1 MSAATPTRVSATSPV
16 QWLRS
21 FAYTPSPARAI
32 NRTNDYRNLEF
43 AVDHCVCPSDADAL
57 PTLSHSRRAVR
68 NPSRGTVRDCDTSE
82 GGASPS
88 MVPRKRR
95 RSSVCRELALGVS
108 SASISPNPGP
118 STTWHTRTRRPRTRY
133 TSPSRPDGSA
143 CGYHDGQ
150 GPARSHAT
158 RTRSRV
164 VLDAVE
170 IVSKKR
176 PLRDRMADSRTR
188 PAESAREEASSHY
201 PSPPVSRA
209 PRCVELHNNQPSADI
224 SHPHTVARDDR
235 AGPETALPLKPSKYF
250 AHVAGQ
256 RRSVPETIPVLT
268 PPSSPVLTIPVYIE
282 SSDFEY
288 PLLDGSFDEPL
299 ESTIDESRHIPR
311 IWYNNPSLF
320 DDLMIVLRRLK
331 PILVQGRWYCCIATE
346 P

>member
-43 AVDHCVCPSDADAL
+43 AVDHCVCPSDVDAL

-88 MVPRKRR
+88 IVPRKRR
-95 RSSVCRELALGVS
+95 RSSGCREALGVS
-108 SASISPNPGP
+108 SASILANPGP
-118 STTWHTRTRRPRTRY
+118 SMTRHTRKRRPRTRY
-133 TSPSRPDGSA
+133 TSPSRLDGSA
-143 CGYHDGQ
+143 RGHRDGQ
-150 GPARSHAT
+150 GPALSHAT

-188 PAESAREEASSHY
+188 PAESAREEASLHY

-209 PRCVELHNNQPSADI
+209 SRCVALHNSQPSADI
-224 SHPHTVARDDR
+224 SHPRIMARDDR
-235 AGPETALPLKPSKYF
+235 AGPETALPLKTSKYF
-250 AHVAGQ
+250 ARVAGQ
-256 RRSVPETIPVLT
+256 GRSVPETIPVLT

-288 PLLDGSFDEPL
+288 PPLDGLSDEPL
-299 ESTIDESRHIPR
+299 EGPMDESRHIPR
-311 IWYNNPSLF
+311 IWYNNSSLF
-320 DDLMIVLRRLK
+320 DDLIVILRRLK
-331 PILVQGRWYCCIATE
+331 PILVQGRWYCYIATE